1 MATLDTSTEPA
12 PDVAPSRP
20 RFSTATKLGALFVVL
35 LAGFWGWIWIYQLT
49 NQGERDMPDRLN
61 DLGWTDEAADICL
74 AAHARV
80 TALPSAFASLTADE
94 RADVI
99 EAATAEYRQML
110 DELAA
115 IVPTGDS
122 RDATISAA
130 WLDDYRIFLGDR
142 LRYADALRE
151 DPMARFLVTE
161 KYGSHITAPIDRF
174 ARVNEM
180 EPCMT
185 PGDV

>member
-1 MATLDTSTEPA
+1 MPTVDHPPTESVETPTGPRYSTSA
-12 PDVAPSRP
+12 
-20 RFSTATKLGALFVVL
+20 KLGAVFVVL

-49 NQGERDMPDRLN
+49 NQGEQDMPDRLD
-61 DLGWTDEAADICL
+61 DLSWTAEATEICL

-80 TALPSAFASLTADE
+80 TALPSAFASSTADE

-99 EAATAEYRQML
+99 EAATAEYRRML
-110 DELAA
+110 DELEA
-115 IVPTGDS
+115 IAPTGDS
-122 RDATISAA
+122 RDADISAA
-130 WLDDYRIFLGDR
+130 WLADYRIFLDDR
-142 LRYADALRE
+142 MGYADALRE
-151 DPMARFLVTE
+151 DPTARFLVTE

-180 EPCMT
+180 EPCMS